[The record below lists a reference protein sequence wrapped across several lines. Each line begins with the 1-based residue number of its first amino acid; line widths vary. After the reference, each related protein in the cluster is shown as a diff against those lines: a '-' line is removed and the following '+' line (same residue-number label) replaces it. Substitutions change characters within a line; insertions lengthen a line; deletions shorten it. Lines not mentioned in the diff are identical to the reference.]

1 MFQNAAKAIASAPLR
16 GAVVSNRKTVRGET
30 GLQTYVLVKILKT
43 DAARSAVEQVKKLD
57 KEVMENNANMLNDL
71 DEAVRKRL

>member
-1 MFQNAAKAIASAPLR
+1 LKA
-16 GAVVSNRKTVRGET
+16 
-30 GLQTYVLVKILKT
+30 